1 MTRIIGG
8 TAKGRLLRTPPGDRT
23 RPTTDRVREALFS
36 ILVSQFGSLQGLT
49 VLDLYA
55 GSGALGLEALSRGAG
70 QAIAVEAD
78 RRAAQI
84 IRANAH
90 DLGLP
95 LQVHHTRVERFLGQ
109 QGEAGDVDIVI
120 ADPPYDADNDSV
132 TQVLGQLLGWL
143 SPQALVVVERSAR
156 SARLVIPTGLDEVGE
171 RTYGETVLVLLEAA
185 ASNSEALSVA
195 PADQT

>member
-156 SARLVIPTGLDEVGE
+156 SARLVIPSGLDEVGE
-171 RTYGETVLVLLEAA
+171 RTYGETVLVLLEPA
-185 ASNSEALSVA
+185 ASNPEA
-195 PADQT
+195 